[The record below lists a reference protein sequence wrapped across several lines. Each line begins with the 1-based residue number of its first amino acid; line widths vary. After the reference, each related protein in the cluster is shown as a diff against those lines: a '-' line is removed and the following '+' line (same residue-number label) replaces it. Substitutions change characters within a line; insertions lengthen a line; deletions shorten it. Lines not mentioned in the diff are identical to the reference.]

1 MMTTATGARRP
12 VGDTRAQPPVASAT
26 RARRRSHNRRMTD
39 PGDQLALF
47 AGASEPAP
55 SGLPAGWEYRTDF
68 VSVEEEAALLAAIA
82 ALPLE
87 EARYRGYVARR
98 RVAHFGTDYD
108 YSANRLLPAAPLP
121 PAFEPLRERAA
132 AWIGEPAEALGS
144 ALVAEYRPG
153 VPLGWHRDV
162 PDFETVVGVSLGG
175 VARMRFRRY
184 PPVQP
189 KKADVLSLELAP
201 RSAYLL
207 RAEARWGWQHSI
219 APTPALRWSITFRT
233 RASPR
238 PRHGGRT

>member
-1 MMTTATGARRP
+1 MPAEI
-12 VGDTRAQPPVASAT
+12 
-26 RARRRSHNRRMTD
+26 
-39 PGDQLALF
+39 DQLALF
-47 AGASEPAP
+47 ADPSEAP
-55 SGLPAGWEYRTDF
+55 VAGLPAGWDYRTEFITLD
-68 VSVEEEAALLAAIA
+68 EEAALLAAIA

-108 YSANRLLPAAPLP
+108 FGANRLLPAPPLP
-121 PAFEPLRERAA
+121 EAFRPLRDRAA
-132 AWIGEPAEALGS
+132 AWIGESPEALGS

-175 VARMRFRRY
+175 IARMRFRCY
-184 PPVQP
+184 PPVKP

-219 APTPALRWSITFRT
+219 APTPGLRWSITFRT
-233 RASPR
+233 RVAPGQR
-238 PRHGGRT
+238 PTRREGQG

>member
-1 MMTTATGARRP
+1 MTA
-12 VGDTRAQPPVASAT
+12 DS
-26 RARRRSHNRRMTD
+26 
-39 PGDQLALF
+39 DQLALF
-47 AGASEPAP
+47 ADPAEDAAP
-55 SGLPAGWEYRTDF
+55 GLPAGWDYRTDF
-68 VSVEEEAALLAAIA
+68 ISIDEEAALLAAIA
-82 ALPLE
+82 ELPLE

-108 YSANRLLPAAPLP
+108 YSANRLLPAP
-121 PAFEPLRERAA
+121 PIPEAFRPLRDRAA
-132 AWIGEPAEALGS
+132 AWLGEPPEALGS

-162 PDFETVVGVSLGG
+162 PDFENVVGVSLGG

-184 PPVQP
+184 PPVNP

-219 APTPALRWSITFRT
+219 APTPGLRYSITFRT
-233 RASPR
+233 RAAAGQRPGRR
-238 PRHGGRT
+238 PRRGTDAR

>member
-1 MMTTATGARRP
+1 
-12 VGDTRAQPPVASAT
+12 
-26 RARRRSHNRRMTD
+26 MTD
-39 PGDQLALF
+39 DRDQLALF
-47 AGASEPAP
+47 ADASEAAPA
-55 SGLPAGWEYRTDF
+55 GLPAGWEYRTEF
-68 VSVEEEAALLAAIA
+68 ISVDEEAALLAAIA

-108 YSANRLLPAAPLP
+108 FGANRLLPAPPLP
-121 PAFEPLRERAA
+121 AAFEPLRARAA

-175 VARMRFRRY
+175 IARMRFRRY

-219 APTPALRWSITFRT
+219 APTPALRYSITLRT
-233 RASPR
+233 RAAAR
-238 PRHGGRT
+238 ARRGTRA

>member
-1 MMTTATGARRP
+1 MPAE
-12 VGDTRAQPPVASAT
+12 S
-26 RARRRSHNRRMTD
+26 
-39 PGDQLALF
+39 DQLALF
-47 AGASEPAP
+47 AGPCEDTVP
-55 SGLPAGWEYRTDF
+55 GLPAGWEYRTDF
-68 VSVEEEAALLAAIA
+68 ISVAEEAALLAAIA

-108 YSANRLLPAAPLP
+108 FGANRLLPAPPLP
-121 PAFEPLRERAA
+121 PAFEPLRARAA
-132 AWIGEPAEALGS
+132 AWIGEPPESLGS

-175 VARMRFRRY
+175 IARMRFRRY

-219 APTPALRWSITFRT
+219 APTPGLRWSITFRT
-233 RASPR
+233 RVAAGQR
-238 PRHGGRT
+238 PTRRNANG

>member
-1 MMTTATGARRP
+1 MPAQSDQPEGA
-12 VGDTRAQPPVASAT
+12 D
-26 RARRRSHNRRMTD
+26 
-39 PGDQLALF
+39 
-47 AGASEPAP
+47 
-55 SGLPAGWEYRTDF
+55 SGLPPGWDYRTDF
-68 VSVEEEAALLAAIA
+68 ISVDEEAALLAAIA

-108 YSANRLLPAAPLP
+108 YSANRLLPAPPLP
-121 PAFEPLRERAA
+121 EAFVALRDRAA
-132 AWIGEPAEALGS
+132 AWIEEPPEALGS

-162 PDFETVVGVSLGG
+162 PDFGTVVGVSLGG
-175 VARMRFRRY
+175 TARMRFRRY

-189 KKADVLSLELAP
+189 KKADVLSLQLVP

-219 APTPALRWSITFRT
+219 APTPGLRWSITFRT
-233 RASPR
+233 RVAAARQRSR
-238 PRHGGRT
+238 RDARA